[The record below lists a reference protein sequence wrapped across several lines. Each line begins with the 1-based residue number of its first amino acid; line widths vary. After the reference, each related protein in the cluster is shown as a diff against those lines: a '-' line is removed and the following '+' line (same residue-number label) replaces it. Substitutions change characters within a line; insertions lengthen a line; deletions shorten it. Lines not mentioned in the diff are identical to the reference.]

1 MAGTRREQAM
11 AGDKRGRQVPE
22 IERGW
27 LRGDDGLPAAIVAVT
42 AEMERD
48 QGDGWH
54 WLDRN
59 ENRRQVEQKRVRG
72 LNGDGVRH
80 TTNGL

>member
-42 AEMERD
+42 AEVIYSTDPRSNDFGLTSSMCGIARARQPERAS
-48 QGDGWH
+48 
-54 WLDRN
+54 L
-59 ENRRQVEQKRVRG
+59 
-72 LNGDGVRH
+72 
-80 TTNGL
+80 